1 MCIKYSNQL
10 RQESFSIM
18 ENLVLVKINF
28 ETFLLSQGSRSIWLS
43 EGMVSNDFSFG
54 K

>member
-1 MCIKYSNQL
+1 MCTKFSYQL

-18 ENLVLVKINF
+18 ANMVLLKISF
-28 ETFLLSQGSRSIWLS
+28 ETFLLSKGSRSIWLS
-43 EGMVSNDFSFG
+43 EDTVSNDFSFG